1 MAILLSTFIHLPASA
16 RDPHQRIIRLCLC
29 NQSVHVY
36 TYMKAFVGDKIDRWA
51 GLNILSAKVIL
62 T

>member
-1 MAILLSTFIHLPASA
+1 
-16 RDPHQRIIRLCLC
+16 
-29 NQSVHVY
+29 
-36 TYMKAFVGDKIDRWA
+36 MKAFVGDKIDRWA